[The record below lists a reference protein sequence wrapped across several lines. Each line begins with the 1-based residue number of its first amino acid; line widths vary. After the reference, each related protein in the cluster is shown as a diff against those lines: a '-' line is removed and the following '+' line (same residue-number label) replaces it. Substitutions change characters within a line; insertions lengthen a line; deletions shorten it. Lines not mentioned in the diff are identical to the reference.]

1 MLVLYQS
8 CPNKLLLLKEAAQ
21 LLGFDTHGSYI
32 LKVRMA
38 KSVPNVLQFLN
49 DLREKLKP
57 YSLKEKAQLL
67 GLKEEEK
74 KAAGQPFDGKLNS
87 WDFRYYH
94 RLLLEKEYEVDDE
107 VIKNYFPIELVT
119 KNLLGTISSITSL
132 RSLIGCRST
141 PPPPNNEKTTEVYQL
156 ILGLHFEEVKDAK
169 VWHEDVRLFAV
180 YNASDKELVGH
191 FWLDLYPREGNSY

>member
-1 MLVLYQS
+1 VLVLYQS

-132 RSLIGCRST
+132 FCSWLT
-141 PPPPNNEKTTEVYQL
+141 FHPPPQKTTEVYQL

>member
-8 CPNKLLLLKEAAQ
+8 SPNKLLLLKEAAQ

-119 KNLLGTISSITSL
+119 KNLLGTISSIPSL

-141 PPPPNNEKTTEVYQL
+141 PPPPKIN
-156 ILGLHFEEVKDAK
+156 
-169 VWHEDVRLFAV
+169 
-180 YNASDKELVGH
+180 
-191 FWLDLYPREGNSY
+191 